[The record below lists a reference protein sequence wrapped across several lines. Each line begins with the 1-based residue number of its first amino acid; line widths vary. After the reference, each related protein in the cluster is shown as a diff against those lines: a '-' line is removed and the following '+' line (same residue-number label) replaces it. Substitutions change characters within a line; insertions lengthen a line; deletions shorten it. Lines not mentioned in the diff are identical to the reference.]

1 MVHVLRVSKCPAQV
15 SDYKV
20 KVMIAEP
27 KGKRGRRDPLFS
39 EAFAHAIQQPGLEYG
54 TSHLGPYSAMSE
66 PPVRLAG
73 AVACISGVRATA
85 AQATA
90 RKFWRLHCHRMTNSL
105 KDEFGNLP
113 GRRQSFGMCR
123 RPEIHVTG
131 ASCKRLAPSD

>member
-1 MVHVLRVSKCPAQV
+1 MQV

-66 PPVRLAG
+66 PSVE
-73 AVACISGVRATA
+73 
-85 AQATA
+85 A
-90 RKFWRLHCHRMTNSL
+90 R
-105 KDEFGNLP
+105 
-113 GRRQSFGMCR
+113 CR
-123 RPEIHVTG
+123 RPRFKVAGKEVKGLLQLELCLHC
-131 ASCKRLAPSD
+131 A

>member
-1 MVHVLRVSKCPAQV
+1 MTMQIYAHRDFRQHVLTEAVDEVLTTQCAMTCDTAICGLHGMRMSKCPMQV

-66 PPVRLAG
+66 PFVRLTGRCNALK
-73 AVACISGVRATA
+73 R
-85 AQATA
+85 QA
-90 RKFWRLHCHRMTNSL
+90 M
-105 KDEFGNLP
+105 
-113 GRRQSFGMCR
+113 M
-123 RPEIHVTG
+123 
-131 ASCKRLAPSD
+131 

>member
-1 MVHVLRVSKCPAQV
+1 MSKCPKQV

-66 PPVRLAG
+66 LSPQAGREMQRSERAVNDVKASASG
-73 AVACISGVRATA
+73 AVTLR
-85 AQATA
+85 
-90 RKFWRLHCHRMTNSL
+90 FM
-105 KDEFGNLP
+105 
-113 GRRQSFGMCR
+113 
-123 RPEIHVTG
+123 
-131 ASCKRLAPSD
+131 

>member
-1 MVHVLRVSKCPAQV
+1 MCNALCYSARGAHVLRMSGCPAQV

-66 PPVRLAG
+66 PSPPADREMQRSEEAINDVKGSASG
-73 AVACISGVRATA
+73 AVTLRFM
-85 AQATA
+85 QL
-90 RKFWRLHCHRMTNSL
+90 R
-105 KDEFGNLP
+105 
-113 GRRQSFGMCR
+113 
-123 RPEIHVTG
+123 
-131 ASCKRLAPSD
+131 